1 MNTNFHAFVGDV
13 RDEKRMDYL
22 FETYKPH
29 YVYHAAAYKHV
40 PMLERNFRQ
49 AIKVNVFGT
58 KNCLDLALHYKVESF
73 VFVSTDKAVNP
84 TNIMG
89 ASKRFAE
96 LLCQSTFTS
105 NTNKHN
111 MQILSTRFG
120 NVLGSNGSV
129 VTLFKKQIK
138 AGGPITVTHPDV
150 TRFFMTI
157 PEACRLVI
165 EAGAMGHG
173 GQTYLFDMGK
183 SIRIVDLA
191 EKIILLAGKK
201 PNKDI
206 KITFTGLR
214 EGEKLYEEVLT
225 ESAKTLPTYH
235 PKIVIAKEE
244 NPCIATLDEITL
256 HFQQLY
262 SREK

>member
-1 MNTNFHAFVGDV
+1 
-13 RDEKRMDYL
+13 
-22 FETYKPH
+22 
-29 YVYHAAAYKHV
+29 
-40 PMLERNFRQ
+40 LE
-49 AIKVNVFGT
+49 
-58 KNCLDLALHYKVESF
+58 LALQYKVENF
-73 VFVSTDKAVNP
+73 VFISTDKAVNP

-96 LLCQSTFTS
+96 MLCQSTFTCEK
-105 NTNKHN
+105 NQHN

-138 AGGPITVTHPDV
+138 AGGPVTVTHPDV

-165 EAGAMGHG
+165 EAGAMGQG

-191 EKIILLAGKK
+191 EKMILLAGKK

-225 ESAKTLPTYH
+225 DSATTLPTYH

-244 NPCIATLDEITL
+244 NPSIEKLEEITL
-256 HFQQLY
+256 HFQRLNQLERNDIIAQFKDIIPGFKPY
-262 SREK
+262 ESI